1 MYAIGRFLSF
11 LSKTASLIGAICILL
26 MMLHVTADVA
36 GRYLFNS
43 PLPGT
48 IVTVANYYMVIIVFI
63 AIGVAE
69 EKRAHISVEF
79 LTDLMPAGIQK
90 AFLIL
95 SGVLTVWVTTILMM
109 GGYSEAM
116 KKTLSGAKM
125 EQGSRMV
132 EVWQSYWLVPVGAAL
147 MALIAAYRVVILLT
161 GARNGLNETDT
172 DAKFINE

>member
-1 MYAIGRFLSF
+1 
-11 LSKTASLIGAICILL
+11 

-63 AIGVAE
+63 ALGVAE

-79 LTDLMPAGIQK
+79 LTDLMPAGMQK

-95 SGVLTVWVTTILMM
+95 SGVLTV
-109 GGYSEAM
+109 
-116 KKTLSGAKM
+116 
-125 EQGSRMV
+125 
-132 EVWQSYWLVPVGAAL
+132 
-147 MALIAAYRVVILLT
+147 
-161 GARNGLNETDT
+161 
-172 DAKFINE
+172 

>member
-11 LSKTASLIGAICILL
+11 LSQSASLIGALCILL

-43 PLPGT
+43 PVPGT

-79 LTDLMPAGIQK
+79 LTDLMPAGVQK
-90 AFLIL
+90 AFALL
-95 SGVLTVWVTTILMM
+95 AGVLTVWVATILMI
-109 GGYSEAM
+109 GGYGEAM
-116 KKTLSGAKM
+116 KKTISGAKM

-132 EVWQSYWLVPVGAAL
+132 EVWQSYWLVPIGAGL
-147 MALIAAYRVVILLT
+147 MALIAAYRIVTMVT
-161 GARNGLNETDT
+161 GARNGLNETDPNVT
-172 DAKFINE
+172 FINE